1 MRRGLLACLLI
12 VLAAPAWA
20 GSYTVTTT
28 GAQDRALA
36 ARAAR
41 LGITAGEVGGAHGL
55 SGLVTPALAEHRQ
68 ARERASREAL
78 DALAPAARARALH
91 DLGVNERVAP
101 TAGSSRAGAGAVGC
115 SCWSRS
121 SWSGAPP

>member
-41 LGITAGEVGGAHGL
+41 LGITADELVRAHVL
-55 SGLVTPALAEHRQ
+55 NGLVNPALAEHRQ
-68 ARERASREAL
+68 ARERAYREAL
-78 DALAPAARARALH
+78 DALAPPAGVAEGHPAAPDAEPLVDDPRS
-91 DLGVNERVAP
+91 
-101 TAGSSRAGAGAVGC
+101 AGR
-115 SCWSRS
+115 
-121 SWSGAPP
+121 

>member
-41 LGITAGEVGGAHGL
+41 LGITADELVRAHVL
-55 SGLVTPALAEHRQ
+55 NGLVNPALAEHRQ
-68 ARERASREAL
+68 ARERAYREAL

-91 DLGVNERVAP
+91 DLGVNE
-101 TAGSSRAGAGAVGC
+101 
-115 SCWSRS
+115 
-121 SWSGAPP
+121 